1 MTEGNCMGRGMVIVL
16 MSSVVDNVFEPS
28 LSQTQR
34 VLNSVFVASRLS
46 TQHYQDSVFECS
58 EMSTHRLLCHWASI
72 INEFVVLV

>member
-1 MTEGNCMGRGMVIVL
+1 MTEGNCMGGGMVIVL

-28 LSQTQR
+28 VSQTQR
-34 VLNSVFVASRLS
+34 VLNSVFVACRLS
-46 TQHYQDSVFECS
+46 THHYQDNVFKCS